1 MFWMVTI
8 LLLFF
13 SLHHDLRF
21 EDADNHD
28 ITYKWW
34 EAVLLPYTLNFK
46 PNGCSKGDSWKSS
59 WEKRNTEW
67 RDGQKTPNYRI
78 RIVLVMPSESGIRSW
93 SFYEFTITMLS
104 AAVYFYG
111 TFVWLSVV
119 FLGAVPALHYV
130 GLTIGVYV
138 AIRIIDGLSGD
149 IYSSVSPACAEE
161 PTSTVV
167 DVSKA
172 T

>member
-1 MFWMVTI
+1 MVTV

-13 SLHHDLRF
+13 SLNHDLRF
-21 EDADNHD
+21 EDARDRT

-34 EAVLLPYTLNFK
+34 EAVVLPYTLNFK
-46 PNGCSKGDSWKSS
+46 TNGSNGSTSSNSSNGSTSLKSKWAKA
-59 WEKRNTEW
+59 KLEW
-67 RDGQKTPNYRI
+67 RKQINGQKLQDCRI
-78 RIVLVMPSESGIRSW
+78 RAVLVMPSESGIRSW

-119 FLGAVPALHYV
+119 FLGAVPAIQYV
-130 GLTIGVYV
+130 GMTIGVYV

-149 IYSSVSPACAEE
+149 SPLV
-161 PTSTVV
+161 PRNR
-167 DVSKA
+167 
-172 T
+172 